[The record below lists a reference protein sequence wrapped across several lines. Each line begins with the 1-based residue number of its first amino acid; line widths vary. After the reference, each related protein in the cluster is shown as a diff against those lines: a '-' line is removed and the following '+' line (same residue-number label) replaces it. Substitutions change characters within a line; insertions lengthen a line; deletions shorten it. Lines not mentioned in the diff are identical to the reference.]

1 MRCMKKL
8 LLCVTATLAL
18 AGAKAQDINFS
29 QFYELPLLRNPALA
43 GYFRG
48 DLKATG
54 AFRNQWGSVTTPFR
68 TMALGTEMRFGLGG
82 SENYLTLGTQITNDV
97 AGDSKLSRTQL
108 LPALTFHKS
117 LNEDRDAYL
126 SAGFIGGFVQQR
138 YDAAALTFS
147 DQFVNGAY
155 SPTNPTRQRLPSSN
169 VTYLD
174 AGAGIAYSSTM
185 GYDVRYYAGAAIF
198 HFNQPK
204 VAFDAANDV
213 RLNQK
218 FFVNA
223 GLSAPV
229 ADRNRV
235 VLYGDFFMQG
245 GHHQAQGGV
254 LYRHFMVEED
264 DDYGVSFSF
273 GGFYRWN
280 DAVVPVVKLDYYK
293 LSFGLTYDVNVSKLV
308 KASQMRGG
316 FELTMTYSSFLNIRS
331 SSANK
336 VRCPVAL

>member
-1 MRCMKKL
+1 MKKL
-8 LLCVTATLAL
+8 LLCMTLAL
-18 AGAKAQDINFS
+18 SVGAQAQDINFS

-43 GYFRG
+43 GSFRG
-48 DLKATG
+48 DFKATG
-54 AFRNQWGSVTTPFR
+54 VYRNQWGSVTTPYR
-68 TMALGTEMRFGLGG
+68 TMALGTEMRFGIGS
-82 SENYLTLGTQITNDV
+82 SENYLTLGGQITNDE

-117 LNEDRDAYL
+117 LNIDKDAYL

-138 YDAAALTFS
+138 YDATALTFS

-155 SPTNPTRQRLPSSN
+155 SPTNPTRQRLPGSN

-174 AGAGIAYSSTM
+174 AGAGVAYSSTM
-185 GYDVRYYAGAAIF
+185 GYDVRYYAGLAIF
-198 HFNQPK
+198 HFNQPR

-218 FFVNA
+218 IFVNA

-229 ADRNRV
+229 ADRNRL
-235 VLYGDFFMQG
+235 VLYGDFFLQG

-254 LYRHFMVEED
+254 LYRHYLLEED
-264 DDYGVSFSF
+264 DDFGMAFSF
-273 GGFYRWN
+273 GSFYRWN
-280 DAVVPVVKLDYYK
+280 DAVVPVIKLDYYK
-293 LSFGLTYDVNVSKLV
+293 LSIGLTYDVNVSKLV

-316 FELTMTYSSFLNIRS
+316 FELSLSYSSFLNIKNS
-331 SSANK
+331 SSAK

>member
-1 MRCMKKL
+1 MKHI
-8 LLCVTATLAL
+8 VTILIFACCSFSAQ
-18 AGAKAQDINFS
+18 AQDINFS
-29 QFYELPLLRNPALA
+29 QFYELPLIRNPALA
-43 GYFRG
+43 GNFRG
-48 DLKATG
+48 DFHAAA
-54 AFRNQWGSVTTPFR
+54 AFRSQWGSVTTPYK
-68 TMALGTEMRFGLGG
+68 TMALGTEFRFGIGG
-82 SENYLTLGTQITNDV
+82 SDNYLTLGAQITNDV

-117 LNEDRDAYL
+117 LNNDKDAYI

-138 YDAAALTFS
+138 YDASALTFS

-155 SPTNPTRQRLPSSN
+155 SPTNPTRQRLPGSN

-174 AGAGIAYSSTM
+174 AGAGLSYSSTF
-185 GYDVRYYAGAAIF
+185 GYDVRYYAGLAVF

-218 FFVNA
+218 IMVNA
-223 GLSAPV
+223 GLSAPMS
-229 ADRNRV
+229 DRNRL

-254 LYRHFMVEED
+254 LYRHHLLEEE

-280 DAVVPVVKLDYYK
+280 DALVPVVKVDYYK
-293 LSFGLTYDVNVSKLV
+293 LGIGLTYDVNMSKLT
-308 KASQMRGG
+308 KATNLRGG
-316 FELTMTYSSFLNIRS
+316 FEVTATYSSFLNIKS

-336 VRCPVAL
+336 VRCPVSL

>member
-1 MRCMKKL
+1 MKKQM
-8 LLCVTATLAL
+8 LCMMVMLGFL
-18 AGAKAQDINFS
+18 KAGAQDINFS

-43 GYFRG
+43 GQFRG
-48 DLKATG
+48 DFRA
-54 AFRNQWGSVTTPFR
+54 AAAYRNQWGSVTTPYK
-68 TMALGTEMRFGLGG
+68 TMALGAEMRFGMGG
-82 SENYLTLGTQITNDV
+82 SENYLTVGTQVTNDV

-108 LPALTFHKS
+108 LPSVTFHKS
-117 LNEDRDAYL
+117 LNADKDAYL

-138 YDAAALTFS
+138 YDATALTFS

-155 SPTNPTRQRLPSSN
+155 SSTNPTRQRLPSSN
-169 VTYLD
+169 VTYMD

-185 GYDVRYYAGAAIF
+185 GYDVRYYVGAAVY
-198 HFNQPK
+198 HFNQPR

-218 FFVNA
+218 IFVNA

-229 ADRNRV
+229 ADRNRL

-280 DAVVPVVKLDYYK
+280 DAVVPVVKLDYNK
-293 LSFGLTYDVNVSKLV
+293 LSIGLTYDVNVSKLV

-316 FELTMTYSSFLNIRS
+316 FELTLSYSSFMNIKNS
-331 SSANK
+331 SSQK
-336 VRCPVAL
+336 VRCPVAF

>member
-1 MRCMKKL
+1 MKKFILGAGAL
-8 LLCVTATLAL
+8 LAAL
-18 AGAKAQDINFS
+18 AAGAQDINFS

-48 DLKATG
+48 DFRAAG
-54 AFRNQWGSVTTPFR
+54 AYRSQWGSVTTPYR
-68 TMALGTEMRFGLGG
+68 TMALGSELRFGVGG
-82 SENYLTLGTQITNDV
+82 SENYLTVGTQITNDV

-117 LNEDRDAYL
+117 LNEEKDAYL

-138 YDAAALTFS
+138 YDATALTFA

-155 SPTNPTRQRLPSSN
+155 SPTNPTHQRLPSSN
-169 VTYLD
+169 VTYMD
-174 AGAGIAYSSTM
+174 AGAGLAFSSTM
-185 GYDVRYYAGAAIF
+185 GGDVRYYAGAAIF

-218 FFVNA
+218 IMVNA

-229 ADRNRV
+229 AEQNRLI
-235 VLYGDFFMQG
+235 LYGDYFTQG
-245 GHHQAQGGV
+245 GHHQAQGGL
-254 LYRHFMVEED
+254 LYRHLVLEED
-264 DDYGVSFSF
+264 DDYGVSLSF

-280 DAVVPVVKLDYYK
+280 DAFVPVVKLDYYQ

-308 KASQMRGG
+308 KASQSRGG
-316 FELTMTYSSFLNIRS
+316 FELTMVYSSFLNIRN

-336 VRCPVAL
+336 VRCPVSL

>member
-1 MRCMKKL
+1 MRSMKKTL
-8 LLCVTATLAL
+8 LSLSGILATLAL
-18 AGAKAQDINFS
+18 CAQDINFS

-43 GYFRG
+43 GQFRG
-48 DLKATG
+48 DFRAT
-54 AFRNQWGSVTTPFR
+54 AAYRNQWGSVTTPFK
-68 TMALGTEMRFGLGG
+68 TMALGAEMRFALGS
-82 SENYLTLGTQITNDV
+82 SENYLTLGTQVTNDV

-117 LNEDRDAYL
+117 LNADKNAYL
-126 SAGFIGGFVQQR
+126 SAGFIAGFVQQR
-138 YDAAALTFS
+138 YDATALTFS

-155 SPTNPTRQRLPSSN
+155 SPTNPTRQRLPGSN

-174 AGAGIAYSSTM
+174 AGAGVAYSSTM
-185 GYDVRYYAGAAIF
+185 GYDVRYYIGAALF
-198 HFNQPK
+198 HFNQPR

-218 FFVNA
+218 IFVNA

-229 ADRNRV
+229 ADRNRI

-245 GHHQAQGGV
+245 GHHQAQGGL
-254 LYRHFMVEED
+254 LYRHFLVEEED
-264 DDYGVSFSF
+264 DYGLSISF

-280 DAVVPVVKLDYYK
+280 DAVMPVVKLDYYK
-293 LSFGLTYDVNVSKLV
+293 LAIGLTYDVNVSKLV

-316 FELTMTYSSFLNIRS
+316 MELTLSYSSFLNIKNS
-331 SSANK
+331 SSQK
-336 VRCPVAL
+336 VRCPVAF